1 MNDRAT
7 FWHLVGK
14 ICTAQTFAEY
24 KKYSDAL
31 EHICKKNNCI
41 HWYNWWKVRRYHL
54 VPALHGFGWTGSNWA
69 EIGHLTMKR
78 NHKVWL
84 SVAAFEDIADFII
97 QENNYISFMSNT
109 GKTVGKGPTQ
119 FAKRMKEH
127 RAQRKYVELACNAI
141 LTTDLRGE
149 VEKHTDPDALFVPSN
164 AAKLRV
170 PKKFSTKN
178 PLQKFK
184 QRKAKGLQ
192 LEPVRYDEE
201 NDEDADNEE
210 DSTSESDKDEYRQ
223 PIDIGTDDDDDS
235 DVNPELDDRVPPH
248 PEPII
253 PIRRVLPPQK

>member
-1 MNDRAT
+1 M
-7 FWHLVGK
+7 
-14 ICTAQTFAEY
+14 
-24 KKYSDAL
+24 
-31 EHICKKNNCI
+31 
-41 HWYNWWKVRRYHL
+41 
-54 VPALHGFGWTGSNWA
+54 
-69 EIGHLTMKR
+69 EIGHSTMKR
-78 NHKVWL
+78 NYKVWL

-119 FAKRMKEH
+119 FAKRMKER
-127 RAQRKYVELACNAI
+127 RAQRKYVESACDAI

-149 VEKHTDPDALFVPSN
+149 VEKHTDPDALFIPSN
-164 AAKLRV
+164 AAKHRV

-192 LEPVRYDEE
+192 PEPVRYDEE

-210 DSTSESDKDEYRQ
+210 DSTSESDKDEYQQ
-223 PIDIGTDDDDDS
+223 PIDIGTDDDDDDS
-235 DVNPELDDRVPPH
+235 DVNPEPDDRVPPR

-253 PIRRVLPPQK
+253 PIRRVLPL